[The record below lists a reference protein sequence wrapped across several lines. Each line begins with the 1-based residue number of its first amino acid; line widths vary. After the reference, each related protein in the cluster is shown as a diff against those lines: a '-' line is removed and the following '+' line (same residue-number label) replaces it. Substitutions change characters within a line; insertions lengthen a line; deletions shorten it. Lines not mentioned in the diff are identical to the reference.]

1 MPPRSAAPTPPDPP
15 DDTNIEHSLQQLEQS
30 LLRLKARYAQ
40 VQLDRQRQAEL
51 QQRLSQVQRDAK
63 RRRSQE
69 LQSELKALQQQLDEI
84 ELALESQLFSW
95 RGLQDV
101 FWQAVRFGGL
111 GVIVGWMLKTWAG
124 S

>member
-15 DDTNIEHSLQQLEQS
+15 EEINFEQSLLQLEQS

-51 QQRLSQVQRDAK
+51 QQRLSQAQRDAK

-69 LQSELKALQQQLDEI
+69 LQSELKALQQQLDEV

>member
-1 MPPRSAAPTPPDPP
+1 MPPRSAAPTPPDPS
-15 DDTNIEHSLQQLEQS
+15 DDTNIEQSLQKLEQS

-51 QQRLSQVQRDAK
+51 QQRLSQAQRDAK

-69 LQSELKALQQQLDEI
+69 LQSELKALQQQLDEV